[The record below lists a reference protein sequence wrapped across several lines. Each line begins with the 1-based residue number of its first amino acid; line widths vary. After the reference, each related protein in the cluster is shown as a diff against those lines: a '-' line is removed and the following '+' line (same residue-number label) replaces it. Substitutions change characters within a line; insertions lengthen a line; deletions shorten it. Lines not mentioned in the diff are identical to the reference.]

1 MTPPWARLIPAIR
14 RADRYVRRVGV
25 AAARENNKIPGAC
38 QFYAQLILRSAG
50 IIPAIQRADRYVRRV
65 GAAAMCEINKIP
77 TARQFTTESIL
88 WAAGITA
95 RFWAII
101 QSIRLRPRPD
111 PETVALN
118 KIDDR
123 VIACARTV
131 SKMLG
136 SGLPEIVYEN
146 ALAHELRKA
155 SLTVSQQ
162 QAVPVFYDGMIV
174 GDYTADLLVED
185 TVVVELRAVRSRGTI
200 HKVECMNNLRAT
212 RLALYLV
219 VNFGTRHLNIQRV
232 VSSA

>member
-1 MTPPWARLIPAIR
+1 
-14 RADRYVRRVGV
+14 
-25 AAARENNKIPGAC
+25 
-38 QFYAQLILRSAG
+38 
-50 IIPAIQRADRYVRRV
+50 
-65 GAAAMCEINKIP
+65 MCEINKIP
-77 TARQFTTESIL
+77 TAHQFATASIL
-88 WAAGITA
+88 CVAGITA

-155 SLTVSQQ
+155 HLTVSQQ

-174 GDYTADLLVED
+174 GDYTADLLVEE
-185 TVVVELRAVRSRGTI
+185 TIVVQLKAIRNRDPI
-200 HKVECMNNLRAT
+200 YKVDCTNNLRAT
-212 RLALYLV
+212 RLPLYLML
-219 VNFGTRHLNIQRV
+219 NFGTRRLNIQRV
-232 VSSA
+232 VSSP